1 VCLEAAERVLARLVG
16 VSFAGRRDAPDLL
29 AADALVTYAL
39 EFVAQEPAM
48 FGDRATSAI
57 HRLGKL
63 SSVPA

>member
-1 VCLEAAERVLARLVG
+1 
-16 VSFAGRRDAPDLL
+16 
-29 AADALVTYAL
+29 VTYAL